1 MPVDADRS
9 AITAHSSAEH
19 DPLERLAADYVDRLR
34 RGERPAMAEYQQ
46 QHPQLASGIADLF
59 PTIAALEGLRE
70 GDTVHEVGSPAQL
83 GEFRILREL
92 GRGGMGVVYLAEQPS
107 LARRV
112 ALKVLPAT
120 TTPDASSRIR
130 FQREARLSAG
140 LSHPVITPVF
150 AVGEGNGL
158 PWFAMQLLHGVGLD
172 HIVATLT
179 AGVLVTKD
187 NGGFPGLVRRLR
199 DGDPVLKSSADGQD
213 EAWLQRSLA
222 RLIAQAAEA
231 LHYAHQRGVLHRDV
245 KPANLILDLDGRL
258 WVNDFGLAK
267 AVGEADLT
275 SRDSVTG
282 TLLYMAPER
291 FDGVTDRRS
300 DVYSLGLVLYEL
312 LAKRRAFSLKSHTQL
327 IKAIMVDGVS
337 PIRYHVPSLPQ
348 ALAAIVDRAC
358 ARQAERR
365 YSDAA
370 SLAQDLMTFADSQP
384 NAPSALVVRPVAT
397 VSASV
402 WTLSSL
408 TKIVGVA
415 VIACLAWSW
424 WPTASSDSIAQPAPS
439 SDAALNV
446 VAPGTSSTST
456 NAEANETAAR
466 QSPTL
471 TASELT
477 PTTRQT
483 SPAASAA
490 SSPLAPSAPSAT
502 GPTPEFLPLLPE
514 RRPSDAFLS
523 PVIPL
528 RPPPSSSVVERLLPP
543 PRPTPLKTQQRP
555 PSSAPTP
562 NKPIPP
568 ALPALERSRDAL
580 PISER
585 DEVNSRP
592 SGGPQTNV
600 PPPPPGGSPQPPPGG
615 GPQAPGGGGASGPR
629 R

>member
-9 AITAHSSAEH
+9 ANIAHSSAEH

-34 RGERPAMAEYQQ
+34 RGDRPTMAEYQQ

-140 LSHPVITPVF
+140 LSHPGITPVF

-172 HIVATLT
+172 HIVATMT
-179 AGVLVTKD
+179 AGASVTQES
-187 NGGFPGLVRRLR
+187 GGLPGLVRRLR
-199 DGDPVLKSSADGQD
+199 DGVPALKSRADEQD
-213 EAWLQRSLA
+213 AAWLQRTLA

-370 SLAQDLMTFADSQP
+370 SLARDLMTFADSQP
-384 NAPSALVVRPVAT
+384 SAPSAVAVRPAVH
-397 VSASV
+397 ASNSGWSIIPLV
-402 WTLSSL
+402 
-408 TKIVGVA
+408 KIAAFGLVGW
-415 VIACLAWSW
+415 LAWSW
-424 WPTASSDSIAQPAPS
+424 LVPGS
-439 SDAALNV
+439 SDAVAQQKLPINATPTTIPLSTPSLVEQRENTEKTLFLPELTPSAEPSSV
-446 VAPGTSSTST
+446 VAP
-456 NAEANETAAR
+456 
-466 QSPTL
+466 
-471 TASELT
+471 
-477 PTTRQT
+477 
-483 SPAASAA
+483 
-490 SSPLAPSAPSAT
+490 
-502 GPTPEFLPLLPE
+502 TPEYIPLLPE
-514 RRPSDAFLS
+514 RRPSSELLP
-523 PVIPL
+523 PVISPSVS
-528 RPPPSSSVVERLLPP
+528 RTTPEPVSRPSIPPPPSINPI
-543 PRPTPLKTQQRP
+543 
-555 PSSAPTP
+555 
-562 NKPIPP
+562 KPGIPP
-568 ALPALERSRDAL
+568 LPALERPRDL
-580 PISER
+580 PPMLEPKDFTPR
-585 DEVNSRP
+585 
-592 SGGPQTNV
+592 
-600 PPPPPGGSPQPPPGG
+600 PGGGGPPPGG
-615 GPQAPGGGGASGPR
+615 GGPPPGGGGPPPGGGGASGPR

>member
-1 MPVDADRS
+1 MPADPDR
-9 AITAHSSAEH
+9 TETKAHSSAKHDPSSTEY

-34 RGERPAMAEYQQ
+34 RGERPTMAEYQK
-46 QHPQLASGIADLF
+46 QHAGLASGIADLF

-70 GDTVHEVGSPAQL
+70 GTSVHEVSSPAQL

-140 LSHPVITPVF
+140 LSHPGITPVF

-179 AGVLVTKD
+179 AGASVTKD
-187 NGGFPGLVRRLR
+187 NGGFPGLVRRMR
-199 DGDPVLKSSADGQD
+199 DGVPALKSRDDGQD
-213 EAWLQRSLA
+213 ATWSQRTLA

-245 KPANLILDLDGRL
+245 KPANLILDIDGRL

-275 SRDSVTG
+275 SRDSITG

-291 FDGVTDRRS
+291 FDGITDRRS

-312 LAKRRAFSLKSHTQL
+312 LAKRRAFALESHTQL
-327 IKAIMVDGVS
+327 IKAIMVDGVP

-358 ARQAERR
+358 ARQPERR
-365 YSDAA
+365 YGDAA
-370 SLAQDLMTFADSQP
+370 SLARDLLTFADSQP
-384 NAPSALVVRPVAT
+384 SAPSAVAARPVAT
-397 VSASV
+397 ASASDWSV
-402 WTLSSL
+402 LSL
-408 TKIVGVA
+408 VKIAAVGLVGW
-415 VIACLAWSW
+415 LAWSW
-424 WPTASSDSIAQPAPS
+424 LVPGSPDAVAQQNKLLNAAPAAMPLSTSGLVEQGKNTEKTMFLPELTPSAEPS
-439 SDAALNV
+439 SV
-446 VAPGTSSTST
+446 VAP
-456 NAEANETAAR
+456 
-466 QSPTL
+466 
-471 TASELT
+471 
-477 PTTRQT
+477 
-483 SPAASAA
+483 
-490 SSPLAPSAPSAT
+490 
-502 GPTPEFLPLLPE
+502 TPEYIPLLPE
-514 RRPSDAFLS
+514 RRPSSELLP
-523 PVIPL
+523 PVIPPPVS
-528 RPPPSSSVVERLLPP
+528 RTTTEPGSRPSIPPPAPTNPIKPVTPP
-543 PRPTPLKTQQRP
+543 P
-555 PSSAPTP
+555 
-562 NKPIPP
+562 
-568 ALPALERSRDAL
+568 PALERPRDL
-580 PISER
+580 PPMLEPK
-585 DEVNSRP
+585 DFNSRP
-592 SGGPQTNV
+592 SGGGPS
-600 PPPPPGGSPQPPPGG
+600 GGGGPPPGG
-615 GPQAPGGGGASGPR
+615 GGPPPGGGGPPPGSGGASGPR